1 MLQFPNDFLWGVS
14 TSAAQVEGAARE
26 GGKGLSVWDVFSRI
40 EGCIADGS
48 TPETACDV
56 YHRFE
61 EDIERMA
68 KMGVGAYRFSFSWP
82 RILPSGTGEVNP
94 EGIAF
99 YKKVIV
105 LCKQKGI
112 KLCATAYHWDLP
124 YALQLKGG
132 FGNREIVGWF
142 RNYIKVLFDYFGDDI
157 DFWATFNEPIATY
170 IGYAKGLFAPGLR
183 DEAYARQALHHL
195 LLCHGEAV
203 RLFRSMGFKHA
214 QIGIVVDVWPHYPA
228 HAENEKE
235 CELARFGSECEGY
248 GMFLNPL
255 FLGGYSQYHQ
265 AYMREK
271 GIYPVVQEGDFET
284 ICQPLDFYGLNFYNA
299 YVDFED
305 APNQTP
311 EKKYDAFL
319 DVMKMLKERY
329 HVDIPV
335 YITENGTSDVDEPFK
350 DGQICDDGRIEYT
363 KNTLTRVHQA
373 IAQGYMI
380 KGYFHWSLLDNWEW
394 CIGYTAKYGLVRV
407 DFQTGERTPKKSA
420 FWYEKVIKNN
430 AVE

>member
-61 EDIERMA
+61 EDIERMV

-99 YKKVIV
+99 YKKVIA

-228 HAENEKE
+228 HVENEKE

-329 HVDIPV
+329 YVDIPV
-335 YITENGTSDVDEPFK
+335 YITENGTSDVDDPIK

-363 KNTLTRVHQA
+363 KNILTRVHQA